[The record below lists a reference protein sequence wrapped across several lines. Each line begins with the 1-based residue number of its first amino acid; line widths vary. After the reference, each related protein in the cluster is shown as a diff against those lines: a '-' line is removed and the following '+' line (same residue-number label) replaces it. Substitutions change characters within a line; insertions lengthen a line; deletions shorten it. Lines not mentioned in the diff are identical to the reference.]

1 MIRRFFRD
9 ERGATVVE
17 YGLIVACLAL
27 AVIVGFGNFTDAMTY
42 LFSNSNSRLVRAIS
56 ANQ

>member
-1 MIRRFFRD
+1 M
-9 ERGATVVE
+9 VE